1 LSLYPGV
8 GGIEFIEYTFLT
20 AIQGVLPKALERKEV
35 ESISLSISERRTNRS
50 YERSIMKSGDT
61 K

>member
-1 LSLYPGV
+1 M
-8 GGIEFIEYTFLT
+8 

-35 ESISLSISERRTNRS
+35 ESISLGIGERRTNRS
-50 YERSIMKSGDT
+50 YERSIMKSGNT